1 MRSSFYQDGLTLL
14 ELMIAMALGLLIML
28 TATGLLLSSKAAY
41 LSQNQIATV
50 QESGRY
56 AIQIISRAIRQSAY
70 PAIDQAVTLIPL
82 PSDTAASIDG
92 RDGMTLRK
100 TSAGLQSATD
110 VDVVNGSD
118 ILALA
123 YFGDDVDGKGNG
135 SMLNCAGIVVPAP
148 DEKID
153 ADDALEAQR
162 SWSIFYIA
170 KDSEGEPELRCKYK
184 TTNGWNADAI
194 VRGVESF
201 QVLYGV
207 DADENG
213 IPDYFIN
220 ANKVDFL
227 DEHLPPVGNNA
238 VERALDRQRNT
249 HWKKVRAIRFSLLI
263 RGTEQTREDAL
274 SNIYDLFGADYSAL
288 LSSIDKGVLIDE
300 AKLPRKERSR
310 IRKIFTATVYLRND
324 AGA

>member
-1 MRSSFYQDGLTLL
+1 MRPFFYQDGLTLL

-28 TATGLLLSSKAAY
+28 TATGLLLAGKAAY
-41 LSQNQIATV
+41 LSQNQIAAV

-70 PAIDQAVTLIPL
+70 PAIDQAAVLMPL
-82 PSDTAASIDG
+82 SSETTASIDG

-100 TSAGLQSATD
+100 TSAGLQSASE
-110 VDVVNGSD
+110 VGVVNGSD

-123 YFGDDVDGKGNG
+123 YFGDDADGKGNG
-135 SMLNCAGIVVPAP
+135 SMLNCVGMVVPEPVAGN
-148 DEKID
+148 
-153 ADDALEAQR
+153 ALEAQR

-170 KDSEGEPELRCKYK
+170 KDSGGEPELRCKYK
-184 TTNGWNADAI
+184 TANGWNADAI

-220 ANKVDFL
+220 ASKVDFL
-227 DEHLPPVGNNA
+227 DERLSLAGNNA

-263 RGTEQTREDAL
+263 RGAEQTRQDAL
-274 SNIYDLFGADYSAL
+274 SNTYDLFGEDYSAL
-288 LSSIDKGVLIDE
+288 FSSIDDGVLIDE
-300 AKLPRKERSR
+300 TKLPRKERSR
-310 IRKIFTATVYLRND
+310 IRKVFTTTVFLRND
-324 AGA
+324 AGG